1 MSILMP
7 IRFIFFADIYQDQVN
22 LTGGMHVRFPRAT
35 LGGAV
40 CVPVVAPRPWNV
52 EAVANFTLWF

>member
-1 MSILMP
+1 
-7 IRFIFFADIYQDQVN
+7 V
-22 LTGGMHVRFPRAT
+22 TGGLHVRFPRAA

-52 EAVANFTLWF
+52 EALASFTYWF